1 MGFDLP
7 AEGRRIRRRD
17 TELTTKNDQDTAA
30 TDIVDSDAE
39 DIDGGASV
47 SIDWESEDN
56 PYKNKFSGEQ
66 RRSTK
71 LESERDVAL
80 SNLSSVNKIDARL
93 GILEDLIAEVADRGD
108 IRADRDELDFDDELD
123 DDSPRRTTGK
133 AREKIQE
140 SRQASAVREN
150 NAQAQKVYD
159 RLQEGWAVGMDAKS
173 PEMQE
178 VTRLYNEALED
189 PAKSGQLNTALTLF
203 NSYKRSVT
211 LATPASPPPP
221 TPKNEGDGD
230 GDDDVADADDNNDD
244 TILDDDGND
253 GKQTARQR
261 NLAKNAGQG
270 QEGVGSS
277 VPRDTSTLTAE
288 QKFALH
294 EAGETP
300 QTYG

>member
-17 TELTTKNDQDTAA
+17 TELTLKNDQDTAA
-30 TDIVDSDAE
+30 TDNVDSDVE
-39 DIDGGASV
+39 DIDAGASV

-56 PYKNKFSGEQ
+56 PYKNRFSGEQ

-80 SNLSSVNKIDARL
+80 SNLSSVSKIDSRL
-93 GILEDLIAEVADRGD
+93 GTLEDLIADIADRGSG
-108 IRADRDELDFDDELD
+108 RADRDELDFDDEFD
-123 DDSPRRTTGK
+123 EDVPKRTTGK

-159 RLQEGWAVGMDAKS
+159 RLQEGWGVGMDAKS
-173 PEMQE
+173 PEMLE

-203 NSYKRSVT
+203 NSYKRFVT
-211 LATPASPPPP
+211 LAAPKSPLRP
-221 TPKNEGDGD
+221 TPKSEGDGD
-230 GDDDVADADDNNDD
+230 GDEGAADANDGDDD

-261 NLAKNAGQG
+261 NKAKGAGQG

-277 VPRDTSTLTAE
+277 VPRDQSQLTPT

-294 EAGETP
+294 EDGKTP
-300 QTYG
+300 ANY